1 MTSIVISE
9 STLKKGIGEVYD
21 SLIRYYEF
29 RLTPWVYSTRGS
41 VKEILSAGGFF
52 GQSPL
57 STILHEPLGT
67 YSQTSIIHPIKLHRL
82 IGQINEPGFTSCIP
96 SLTINKK
103 DWSEKNKPEPKLA
116 VNGAIFIKN
125 DVFKS
130 FIPIKELNGLRW
142 IQKGAIRAGIP
153 VPNKKEPAVQV
164 VVEKP
169 KAKLKLDKAVGG
181 LRYNIDMNARAYIV
195 NRTNNNFTNLKQLT
209 QTSAA
214 VIEQEIRHTFQSGLK
229 KETDVFNLE
238 HNLFRYHYE
247 SWKNN
252 SSVEQNVLK
261 DMEIQDI
268 HIDLNIE
275 HSSSEKNSTIRKG
288 EGINNK

>member
-103 DWSEKNKPEPKLA
+103 DWSEKINPNLNWQSMGQSSLKMMYLKALYQL
-116 VNGAIFIKN
+116 
-125 DVFKS
+125 KS
-130 FIPIKELNGLRW
+130 
-142 IQKGAIRAGIP
+142 
-153 VPNKKEPAVQV
+153 
-164 VVEKP
+164 
-169 KAKLKLDKAVGG
+169 
-181 LRYNIDMNARAYIV
+181 
-195 NRTNNNFTNLKQLT
+195 
-209 QTSAA
+209 
-214 VIEQEIRHTFQSGLK
+214 
-229 KETDVFNLE
+229 
-238 HNLFRYHYE
+238 
-247 SWKNN
+247 
-252 SSVEQNVLK
+252 
-261 DMEIQDI
+261 
-268 HIDLNIE
+268 
-275 HSSSEKNSTIRKG
+275 
-288 EGINNK
+288 